1 MLDSLPIVAQ
11 VLLVLAEEQFHFLHF
26 VMGMAVVQMH
36 VQVPCLP
43 HPMRDHSMA
52 WIVSMVQAQD

>member
-26 VMGMAVVQMH
+26 AMGMAVVQMH
-36 VQVPCLP
+36 VQMLCHP
-43 HPMRDHSMA
+43 HPMRDHRVA
-52 WIVSMVQAQD
+52 WIVFAV